1 MLKELT
7 ELEVFYTS
15 HHKLLLKRALLI
27 VGDMAVAEDI
37 IHDVFLKRMVTPD
50 SLKHV
55 ENK

>member
-37 IHDVFLKRMVTPD
+37 IHDVFLKLMVKPD